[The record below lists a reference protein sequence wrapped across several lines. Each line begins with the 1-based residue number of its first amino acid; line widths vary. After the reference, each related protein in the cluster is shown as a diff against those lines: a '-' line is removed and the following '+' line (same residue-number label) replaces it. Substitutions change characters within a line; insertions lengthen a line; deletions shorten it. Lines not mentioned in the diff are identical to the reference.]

1 MNTQMFMTAISLLLV
16 GILSIATS
24 SIAIECYNKNESMK
38 TEKKDN
44 YNFIIVNLVFAIIMV
59 IVSFASA
66 YFAIRG

>member
-1 MNTQMFMTAISLLLV
+1 MNTQMFFTAISLLVV

-24 SIAIECYNKNESMK
+24 SIAIECYNKNEQMK
-38 TEKKDN
+38 TDKKDN
-44 YNFIIVNLVFAIIMV
+44 YNFIIVNLTFAIVMV